1 MENITLGQISGVM
14 LFLVAFIGA
23 GIVLVGYVKKGLKKV
38 LQDELEPIKDQ
49 LNEDAMAI
57 RRNELM
63 RVFHILKSGGELD
76 SDEKMHYH
84 KTYDEYIEHHGN
96 SYIKELNDKY
106 VKEGKI

>member
-14 LFLVAFIGA
+14 IFLATFIGT
-23 GIVLVGYVKKGLKKV
+23 GILLLGYIKKALKIA
-38 LQDELEPIKDQ
+38 LQAELKPIKKQ
-49 LNEDAMAI
+49 LSDDSTAI

-84 KTYDEYIEHHGN
+84 KTYDEYIESGGN
-96 SYIKELNDKY
+96 SYVKELNDKY

>member
-14 LFLVAFIGA
+14 IFLATFIGT
-23 GIVLVGYVKKGLKKV
+23 GILLLGYIKKALKIALQAELKPVK
-38 LQDELEPIKDQ
+38 EQ
-49 LNEDAMAI
+49 LNDDAMAI

-63 RVFHILKSGGELD
+63 RVFHILHSGGELD

-84 KTYDEYIEHHGN
+84 KTYDEYIKSGGN

-106 VKEGKI
+106 VREGRV

>member
-1 MENITLGQISGVM
+1 MENITLGQIKDIM
-14 LFLVAFIGA
+14 FFLATFIA
-23 GIVLVGYVKKGLKKV
+23 TAITLIAYIKKGFKRV
-38 LQDELEPIKDQ
+38 LQEELKPIKKQ
-49 LNEDAMAI
+49 LSEDAMTI

-63 RVFHILKSGGELD
+63 RVFHILKSNGELD

-84 KTYDEYIEHHGN
+84 KTYDEYLENKGN